1 MKSFLIFLTLI
12 GIHQSLLAN
21 DVIATG
27 KIGAYSIEMTVIAV
41 DWETGE
47 VEGKYRYANKT
58 SYLTL
63 KGQLYGSCI
72 FLQEYYYEKETGQ
85 FYLDYE
91 DAALRGKWISDNK
104 ALEVMIDWTDEL
116 SKKLMYKENEEHSS
130 DINNTITGTYQTG
143 DYFLNDMWLTGE
155 YPSMEIGFNG
165 GTALIEEIHPDSI
178 HFKVMVV
185 CGPTYHLAF
194 ADGKAVKTAD
204 KTYYCLYNAYEGD
217 TCEIFLNF
225 TPKAT
230 SIYAKSNNSFS
241 CEFGARAYLE
251 HDFEKTDNQVDFSD
265 LED

>member
-12 GIHQSLLAN
+12 GIYQSLLAN

-72 FLQEYYYEKETGQ
+72 FLQEYYHEKETGQ

-104 ALEVMIDWTDEL
+104 VLEVMIDWTDEL
-116 SKKLMYKENEEHSS
+116 SKKLMYKENEERSS
-130 DINNTITGTYQTG
+130 DINNTITVSYQTG
-143 DYFLNDMWLTGE
+143 DYFLNDMWLTG
-155 YPSMEIGFNG
+155 
-165 GTALIEEIHPDSI
+165 
-178 HFKVMVV
+178 
-185 CGPTYHLAF
+185 
-194 ADGKAVKTAD
+194 
-204 KTYYCLYNAYEGD
+204 
-217 TCEIFLNF
+217 
-225 TPKAT
+225 
-230 SIYAKSNNSFS
+230 
-241 CEFGARAYLE
+241 
-251 HDFEKTDNQVDFSD
+251 
-265 LED
+265 